1 MVLLEARY
9 TAEQMLISRRLLS
22 SKLAWKGTS
31 QFTKISFSK
40 ARRYKMTDTK
50 LNKDESEWRAILTPA
65 QFAVLREKATERP
78 NTGEYNHFAK
88 EGVYDCAGCGQPLYR
103 STTKFDSGCGWPA
116 FYEGLPGAIKTET
129 DSSMGRVRTEIMCSN
144 CGGHLGH
151 VFKGEGFKTPTDE
164 RHCVN
169 SISLKFKEK

>member
-1 MVLLEARY
+1 MSTSRIVLNRSTRAVYLGIPQNLVKNNLKRY
-9 TAEQMLISRRLLS
+9 I
-22 SKLAWKGTS
+22 
-31 QFTKISFSK
+31 
-40 ARRYKMTDTK
+40 MTDTNSPTK
-50 LNKDESEWRAILTPA
+50 VVKDESEWRAILTPA

-78 NTGEYNHFAK
+78 HTGEYNEFDK
-88 EGVYDCAGCGQPLYR
+88 NGVFNCAGCGQELYR
-103 STTKFDSGCGWPA
+103 STTKFNAGCGWPA

-129 DSSMGRVRTEIMCSN
+129 DTSFGISRTEIMCSS

-169 SISLKFKEK
+169 SISLKFKEA